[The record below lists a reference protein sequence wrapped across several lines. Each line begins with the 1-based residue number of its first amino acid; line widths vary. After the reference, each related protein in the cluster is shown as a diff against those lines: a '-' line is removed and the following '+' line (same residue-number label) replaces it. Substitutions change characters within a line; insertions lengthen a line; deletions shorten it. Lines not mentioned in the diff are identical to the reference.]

1 MGWAIPPHFLS
12 IRRHVTVKDLWS
24 DLCIA
29 VGNPNRYGELL
40 KNRTRRIA
48 GLMAI
53 LILISSVFGVIFPLA
68 EAAKGLSVIFTD
80 EFPDFTLS
88 EQGFEIGKTVELDAG
103 ITLFRAT
110 NEKLTERSDL
120 DGYLSAI
127 VLDPEKAVVKN
138 GDQTAAFY
146 FSDLDSDFLFQKS
159 DLERFRPIYYGIL
172 AVSGVLMVLF
182 MIATLFL
189 AALLLRGGE
198 KAKQIRFEGCFR
210 LALYARAL
218 PVLLGIVLNFF
229 GIILF
234 PVLSLAISCVMMWFA
249 FRAMNQNEL
258 PEEKNLERIFIIFQK
273 TLDNC

>member
-40 KNRTRRIA
+40 KNRTGRIA

-110 NEKLTERSDL
+110 NEKLTERSEL

-127 VLDPEKAVVKN
+127 VIDPEKAVVKN

-159 DLERFRPIYYGIL
+159 DLARFRPLYYGIL
-172 AVSGVLMVLF
+172 AVSGVLMVLL
-182 MIATLFL
+182 MVAKLFL
-189 AALLLRGGE
+189 SALLIAVFSQFLGGE
-198 KAKQIRFEGCFR
+198 KAKQIRFEGSFR

-218 PVLLGIVLNFF
+218 PMLLGIVLNFF
-229 GIILF
+229 GIVLF
-234 PVLSLAISCVMMWFA
+234 PILSFAISCVMMWFA

-258 PEEKNLERIFIIFQK
+258 PEEKNL
-273 TLDNC
+273 